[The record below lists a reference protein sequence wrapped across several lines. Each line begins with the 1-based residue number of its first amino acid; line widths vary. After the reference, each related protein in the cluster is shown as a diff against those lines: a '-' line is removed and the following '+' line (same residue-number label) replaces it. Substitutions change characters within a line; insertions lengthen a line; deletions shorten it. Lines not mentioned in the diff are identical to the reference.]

1 MFLRAGVVAVAAP
14 RACRGGA
21 VSDVAVSIPGTASIR
36 EAFSLLQL
44 APANSETARR
54 RRRRRSEKRLAVVN
68 VVVQL
73 RSAGKAEPPTN
84 TLSSILGSRW
94 HEGKIRNGGADRY
107 LRAGPI
113 YLAPG

>member
-1 MFLRAGVVAVAAP
+1 MFLRAGVVAVAAS

-54 RRRRRSEKRLAVVN
+54 RSKKRLAVVN

-107 LRAGPI
+107 LRAGPF